1 MFRGHYAHIESCC
14 YITNGEFLSSSD
26 DGYVSLWS
34 TLKKKLVFLAHG
46 AHGSTKRHYLNG
58 DSTNGEKPQE
68 QSSTSILANEN
79 SNGDLNSFRPISLNA
94 SILLIRFRL
103 W

>member
-14 YITNGEFLSSSD
+14 FITNGGFLFGFD
-26 DGYVSLWS
+26 DGCVSLWS

-46 AHGSTKRHYLNG
+46 AHGSIKRHYLNG
-58 DSTNGEKPQE
+58 DSTNGEKPPK
-68 QSSTSILANEN
+68 QSSTSTLSNEN

-94 SILLIRFRL
+94 FVLLKHSIC
-103 W
+103 